1 IGSESRGAGAPADAG
16 ARRGAE
22 TENAPPVGRIW
33 ARTIE
38 KWADLRPR
46 PPEDGTSFAFSCH
59 RPGIRRAT
67 RLQAPTPP
75 PGPPPML
82 MPARTPLLWPPAPL
96 PTPRPTPLLWPPA
109 PLPTPRPTPLLWP
122 PAPLPTPPPTPL
134 LWPPAPLPAPTPTP
148 LLRPPAPSP
157 TSPPRPLPT
166 PPPTPPS
173 TPLRLTPAPTP
184 TLHNPFLGQV
194 PVQRRQIGPA
204 GYVGRF
210 GLLQRRAF
218 QPRTGERRFLGPDQR
233 RLHAGLDGGAVHQ
246 RLVAYHEALFRRHAD
261 ALGNFQEVLG

>member
-22 TENAPPVGRIW
+22 AENAPPVGRIW

-82 MPARTPLLWPPAPL
+82 MPPRTPLLWPPAPL
-96 PTPRPTPLLWPPA
+96 PTPR
-109 PLPTPRPTPLLWP
+109 
-122 PAPLPTPPPTPL
+122 
-134 LWPPAPLPAPTPTP
+134 PTP

-184 TLHNPFLGQV
+184 TLQNPFLGQV

-218 QPRTGERRFLGPDQR
+218 QPRT
-233 RLHAGLDGGAVHQ
+233 
-246 RLVAYHEALFRRHAD
+246 
-261 ALGNFQEVLG
+261 

>member
-1 IGSESRGAGAPADAG
+1 IGSESRGAGAQADAG

-33 ARTIE
+33 ARTIK

-82 MPARTPLLWPPAPL
+82 MPARTPLL
-96 PTPRPTPLLWPPA
+96 R
-109 PLPTPRPTPLLWP
+109 
-122 PAPLPTPPPTPL
+122 PPP
-134 LWPPAPLPAPTPTP
+134 
-148 LLRPPAPSP
+148 PSP
-157 TSPPRPLPT
+157 ASPPSPLPT

-184 TLHNPFLGQV
+184 TLQNPFLGQV

-218 QPRTGERRFLGPDQR
+218 QPRTGERRFLGP
-233 RLHAGLDGGAVHQ
+233 
-246 RLVAYHEALFRRHAD
+246 
-261 ALGNFQEVLG
+261 

>member
-82 MPARTPLLWPPAPL
+82 MPARTPLLWPPSLRPTPL

-122 PAPLPTPPPTPL
+122 PAPLPT
-134 LWPPAPLPAPTPTP
+134 PLPAPTPTP

-184 TLHNPFLGQV
+184 TLQNPFLGQV

-246 RLVAYHEALFRRHAD
+246 RLVAYHEALFRRH
-261 ALGNFQEVLG
+261 

>member
-1 IGSESRGAGAPADAG
+1 IGSESRGAGAPADKGAG
-16 ARRGAE
+16 RGVE

-82 MPARTPLLWPPAPL
+82 MPARTPLLWPPSL
-96 PTPRPTPLLWPPA
+96 RPT

-134 LWPPAPLPAPTPTP
+134 LWPPSLRPTPLPAP
-148 LLRPPAPSP
+148 
-157 TSPPRPLPT
+157 
-166 PPPTPPS
+166 
-173 TPLRLTPAPTP
+173 
-184 TLHNPFLGQV
+184 
-194 PVQRRQIGPA
+194 
-204 GYVGRF
+204 
-210 GLLQRRAF
+210 
-218 QPRTGERRFLGPDQR
+218 
-233 RLHAGLDGGAVHQ
+233 
-246 RLVAYHEALFRRHAD
+246 
-261 ALGNFQEVLG
+261 